1 MKRIAAI
8 VFGAMLI
15 ASPAFTQGS
24 AKGYSRMSV
33 EAGVMKGNFTTGQ
46 LESLTGGVRIE
57 LLSDDPANP
66 SLPIRANTITFEWK
80 AGSSMPAKIK
90 MDGNVDIKH
99 PQGKI
104 TAQHADWNLET
115 GDLVFT
121 GSPVMD
127 SEQFKNLTAER
138 ILINMENGAFELQ
151 DGGVKEMAL
160 QGGGGAPG
168 GGGSSGAPLPGEL
181 TEADVVDFEGLIN
194 AIKTQAKAEGDNP
207 GKQILAQLNP
217 TVRGMLEKQETAAI
231 VGAKADVIKQING
244 VIRKPGMYKRAAWE
258 GIVLSDELTTLIA
271 KKGQTPEEQSRQ
283 NRLLLNAAYPAMIK
297 AL

>member
-8 VFGAMLI
+8 VFGAMLM

-160 QGGGGAPG
+160 QGGGGSAG

-181 TEADVVDFEGLIN
+181 TEADVTDFEGLIN
-194 AIKTQAKAEGDNP
+194 AIKAQAKAEGDNP

-217 TVRGMLEKQETAAI
+217 TVRGMLEGQETSVI
-231 VGAKADVIKQING
+231 VGARADVLKQING
-244 VIRKPGMYKRAAWE
+244 VIRKPGMYKRSAWE
-258 GIVLSDELTTLIA
+258 GIALSDELTALIA